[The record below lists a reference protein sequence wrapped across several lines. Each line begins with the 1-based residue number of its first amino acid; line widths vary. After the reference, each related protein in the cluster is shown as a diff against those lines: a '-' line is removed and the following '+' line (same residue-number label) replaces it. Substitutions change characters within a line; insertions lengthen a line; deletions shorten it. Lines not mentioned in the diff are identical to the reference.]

1 MINRITTSI
10 VFTIITTLVM
20 FGAITTIT
28 QRSAYVQIPI
38 VSLLQEEHY
47 YSCIEQFEDNCTLV

>member
-28 QRSAYVQIPI
+28 QRSLPAGRWDRYG
-38 VSLLQEEHY
+38 
-47 YSCIEQFEDNCTLV
+47 NTLRE